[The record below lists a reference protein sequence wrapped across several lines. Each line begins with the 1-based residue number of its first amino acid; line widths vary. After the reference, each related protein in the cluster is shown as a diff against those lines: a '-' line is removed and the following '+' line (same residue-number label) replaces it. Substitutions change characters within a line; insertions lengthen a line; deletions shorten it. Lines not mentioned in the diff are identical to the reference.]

1 MLPGFATTG
10 QAAVPLV
17 AQGFVFVFV
26 FVFVLRIC
34 VFISFNSLGQD

>member
-17 AQGFVFVFV
+17 AHGFVFVF
-26 FVFVLRIC
+26 FFFFFEDLC
-34 VFISFNSLGQD
+34 FHFF